1 MNLNEIRAKVDMEYC
16 SLCTRGFPHV
26 APRQYSPLEIVEDA
40 RGFVDYL
47 KCKDIKKCA
56 EYMSTVDWA
65 QMELSNAL
73 RKGGE

>member
-1 MNLNEIRAKVDMEYC
+1 MNQAQKKRIIKVDMEYC

-40 RGFVDYL
+40 RGFVDDL
-47 KCKDIKKCA
+47 ECKDIKKCA

-65 QMELSNAL
+65 QVVSWMV
-73 RKGGE
+73 